1 MYRRRT
7 YISPRDTTK
16 SWADRTAESHLE
28 IAMKKWDVIGLR
40 FALNGLAILLRQR
53 NFRIELALALL
64 AIGLGFYL
72 QVSGQEWLWISL
84 AITLVLVGEAI
95 NTAIEKTLDRI
106 GRDFHPTT
114 KQAKDIAAGA
124 VVLCCLHGVIT
135 GLVVFGPRLWALL
148 FA

>member
-1 MYRRRT
+1 
-7 YISPRDTTK
+7 
-16 SWADRTAESHLE
+16 
-28 IAMKKWDVIGLR
+28 MKKWDVIGLR

-72 QVSGQEWLWISL
+72 QVSEQEWLWISL

-124 VVLCCLHGVIT
+124 VVLCCLHAVIT
-135 GLVVFGPRLWALL
+135 GLVVFGPKLWALL